1 MKQAC
6 CVKRSFCRAPQQDQ
20 DTPLRIACKTNW
32 NLRCKKA
39 ADRRLRYA
47 AFGISGIL
55 HNNRDDAV
63 TDMLAGVCAGFHAL
77 IDLPPGDGQQHIG
90 AVFRQLTHTVEV
102 QLVALLFHIVQLN
115 DQLTDLLGLF
125 KVFELRHDLMQHIA
139 GLDQLLGKFHRS
151 RLNGRN
157 VVDIKLECGQGLKDS
172 RDAIRSIL
180 HPWFGYRGYTWNKI
194 YKTDVVKNTEFDM
207 RYSHAEDLLW
217 NVQVLSE
224 MKTIYIDDTIVNMH
238 RILQKSL
245 SHSNVL
251 SPKQLSVFEVREKI
265 IGLLN
270 DEELRSIEKFA
281 YHWDLSLMLKR
292 EVLCKNVQGVN
303 LLMSCYRRDYQKDFF
318 KNVSCKAKIENYCL
332 MYRVRAFLKKND
344 VKAGKL

>member
-1 MKQAC
+1 MLLSIIVPIYNMEMYLEECIESIVNQKVDDMEIILINDGSTDRSEVICDEWALKD
-6 CVKRSFCRAPQQDQ
+6 KRIKV
-20 DTPLRIACKTNW
+20 LH
-32 NLRCKKA
+32 KKNEGVSSA
-39 ADRRLRYA
+39 RNVGLKMATGKYVTFIDPDD
-47 AFGISGIL
+47 FVISGTYDVLLDKIEA
-55 HNNRDDAV
+55 NNADALFFAWKEIKN
-63 TDMLAGVCAGFHAL
+63 DN
-77 IDLPPGDGQQHIG
+77 
-90 AVFRQLTHTVEV
+90 
-102 QLVALLFHIVQLN
+102 VADV
-115 DQLTDLLGLF
+115 
-125 KVFELRHDLMQHIA
+125 KIA
-139 GLDQLLGKFHRS
+139 
-151 RLNGRN
+151 
-157 VVDIKLECGQGLKDS
+157 CGQGCKGS
-172 RDAIRSIL
+172 KDAIRSIL

-194 YKTDVVKNTEFDM
+194 YKTDIVKNTEFDM